1 MAPPTRLPDT
11 FQQPAALRF
20 LERMKAGWP
29 LQSVREKDGDGAGVL
44 PPKHEDHVR
53 LVTLNLAHG
62 RNRGHQALQ
71 PRSRLERHLGTVAE
85 LLSASNADV
94 VALQEADRPSAWSG
108 NFDHVETLSRLSG
121 IAHFYGGH
129 HSHPAWE
136 RFRLPMSYGTA
147 LLSRYPLDRAESH
160 RFSQSWRDTKGF
172 VVATVR
178 IPHWQDLELD
188 MVSLHLDFLTPRV
201 RRRQVSRLIDTLQ
214 KRGHPVVL
222 LGDMNCTWQEP
233 RTLELLSRELRLH
246 AHEPSEHRPTY
257 PAYRPLRRVDWILI
271 SEDLAFGDAHLALP
285 HQVSDHLPVVAD
297 LVRRG

>member
-29 LQSVREKDGDGAGVL
+29 LQSVRAKDGDGAGVL

-85 LLSASNADV
+85 LLSASDADV

-121 IAHFYGGH
+121 ISHFYGGH

-233 RTLELLSRELRLH
+233 QTLELLSRELRLH